1 MNAQSTAYL
10 FTFLGM
16 MLNASALGVSW
27 HLARPMPGG
36 GAWFAGAS
44 LVFLGFVPLIINLS
58 MPWLPL
64 VSMHNLAVAVGQVIV
79 VGGIFTYFGK
89 PPPWRVL
96 VGLVCGFMLMHSW
109 FLYVDYDVARRT
121 VVASMSLA
129 LVNVIGAWQ
138 LSVAPWVGIR
148 TARLYAVIAWWALV
162 LILVL
167 RGVMS
172 ALAIGTQTATVP
184 EFEANFTYLLV
195 FIFSPITLTA
205 AALGLIMMTVRR
217 LADERE
223 SALNEARRMAL
234 HYEQLASFDALTGAY
249 NRRFFMARAS
259 EELSKCRR
267 TAQPC
272 CLLMIDLD
280 HFKRVNDTYGH
291 ASGDEALRQLARI
304 ARSTLRDFDMFG
316 RIGGEEFA
324 VMLSAVDVKQAVD
337 IGNRLREAMSAQT
350 ITHEAKQFRITL
362 SGGVARATDQDSV
375 ESLLEAAD
383 AALYR
388 AKNTGR
394 NRIEVATDECRPSPT
409 PDVATSTGS

>member
-1 MNAQSTAYL
+1 MDAQSTAYL

-44 LVFLGFVPLIINLS
+44 LVFLGFLPLIVNLTT
-58 MPWLPL
+58 PWLPL
-64 VSMHNLAVAVGQVIV
+64 VSMHNLAVAVGQAIV

-89 PPPWRVL
+89 TPPWRVL
-96 VGLVCGFMLMHSW
+96 GGLVGGFMLLHSW
-109 FLYVDYDVARRT
+109 YLYVDYDVARRT
-121 VVASMSLA
+121 VLASVSLA
-129 LVNVIGAWQ
+129 LVNGIGAWQ

-148 TARLYAVIAWWALV
+148 TGRLYAVIAWWALV
-162 LILVL
+162 LVLVL
-167 RGVMS
+167 RGLMS
-172 ALAIGTQTATVP
+172 WLAIGTQTATVP
-184 EFEANFTYLLV
+184 DFEANFTYLLV
-195 FIFSPITLTA
+195 FIFSPVTITA
-205 AALGLIMMTVRR
+205 AALGLILMTVRR

-223 SALNEARRMAL
+223 SALNEARRLAL
-234 HYEQLASFDALTGAY
+234 HFEQLASYDALTGAY
-249 NRRFFMARAS
+249 NRRSFMTRAS
-259 EELSKCRR
+259 EELSRCRR
-267 TAQPC
+267 NAQPC

-280 HFKRVNDTYGH
+280 LFKRVNDTYGH

-304 ARSTLRDFDMFG
+304 VRLTLRDFDIFG

-324 VMLSAVDVKQAVD
+324 ALLCSVDSKQAAD
-337 IGNRLREAMSAQT
+337 IGNRLREAMSAET
-350 ITHEAKQFRITL
+350 ITHETNQFRITL
-362 SGGVARATDQDSV
+362 SGGVVMATDKDSV

-388 AKNTGR
+388 AKNAGR
-394 NRIEVATDECRPSPT
+394 NRIEVATDECRPSLI

>member
-1 MNAQSTAYL
+1 MLVEVVVWVKQL
-10 FTFLGM
+10 FSQT
-16 MLNASALGVSW
+16 
-27 HLARPMPGG
+27 
-36 GAWFAGAS
+36 GAGR
-44 LVFLGFVPLIINLS
+44 
-58 MPWLPL
+58 LPAPFKAE
-64 VSMHNLAVAVGQVIV
+64 HA
-79 VGGIFTYFGK
+79 
-89 PPPWRVL
+89 PPPQPDANR
-96 VGLVCGFMLMHSW
+96 
-109 FLYVDYDVARRT
+109 AR
-121 VVASMSLA
+121 S
-129 LVNVIGAWQ
+129 
-138 LSVAPWVGIR
+138 SV
-148 TARLYAVIAWWALV
+148 
-162 LILVL
+162 
-167 RGVMS
+167 S
-172 ALAIGTQTATVP
+172 
-184 EFEANFTYLLV
+184 
-195 FIFSPITLTA
+195 
-205 AALGLIMMTVRR
+205 
-217 LADERE
+217 
-223 SALNEARRMAL
+223 
-234 HYEQLASFDALTGAY
+234 
-249 NRRFFMARAS
+249 ARAS

-362 SGGVARATDQDSV
+362 SGGVVRATDQDSV

-394 NRIEVATDECRPSPT
+394 NRIEVATP
-409 PDVATSTGS
+409 

>member
-1 MNAQSTAYL
+1 
-10 FTFLGM
+10 
-16 MLNASALGVSW
+16 
-27 HLARPMPGG
+27 
-36 GAWFAGAS
+36 
-44 LVFLGFVPLIINLS
+44 
-58 MPWLPL
+58 
-64 VSMHNLAVAVGQVIV
+64 
-79 VGGIFTYFGK
+79 
-89 PPPWRVL
+89 
-96 VGLVCGFMLMHSW
+96 
-109 FLYVDYDVARRT
+109 
-121 VVASMSLA
+121 
-129 LVNVIGAWQ
+129 
-138 LSVAPWVGIR
+138 
-148 TARLYAVIAWWALV
+148 
-162 LILVL
+162 
-167 RGVMS
+167 MS

-217 LADERE
+217 LADERD

-234 HYEQLASFDALTGAY
+234 HYEQLASYDALTGAC

-350 ITHEAKQFRITL
+350 ITHEAKQFQITL
-362 SGGVARATDQDSV
+362 SGGVVRATDQDSV

-394 NRIEVATDECRPSPT
+394 NRIEVATDECRPSLT